1 MKWHASHQFP
11 ALRLVVHG
19 REKYKVIRT
28 VRDAAVTLIS
38 DWPSDDG
45 EEYVTAVRACL
56 DALYDIVPPEAVREA
71 LIRAADEE
79 HILYISVAG

>member
-1 MKWHASHQFP
+1 MVWHASRQFS

-19 REKYKVIRT
+19 AEKYRVIRT
-28 VRDAAVTLIS
+28 VRDAAMTLIS

-71 LIRAADEE
+71 LIRAANEE
-79 HILYISVAG
+79 RIPYISIVG

>member
-1 MKWHASHQFP
+1 MKWHTSHQFP

-19 REKYKVIRT
+19 RKKYKLIRS
-28 VRDAAVTLIS
+28 VRDAAMTLIS

-45 EEYVTAVRACL
+45 EEYVVAVRTCL
-56 DALYDIVPPEAVREA
+56 DALHNVVPPEAVREA

-79 HILYISVAG
+79 RISHISIVS

>member
-11 ALRLVVHG
+11 ALRLVVRSG
-19 REKYKVIRT
+19 EKYRVIKT

-45 EEYVTAVRACL
+45 EEYVMAIRACL
-56 DALYDIVPPEAVREA
+56 DALNDVIPPEAAREA
-71 LIRAADEE
+71 LIRAAAEE
-79 HILYISVAG
+79 RILYISVIG